1 MIWILGVAIALVAL
15 WIALYNRLVRL
26 RNGCE
31 SAWSY
36 IDARAEAFA
45 DLYTEPPS
53 WYHSRRGGSFRPRRF
68 VADVGRSLRTTGETL
83 QSRPR
88 GSGSSGLGGGGF
100 GGGGGGSW

>member
-1 MIWILGVAIALVAL
+1 MGAAD
-15 WIALYNRLVRL
+15 
-26 RNGCE
+26 
-31 SAWSY
+31 AW
-36 IDARAEAFA
+36 AEAFA